1 MRRRATVA
9 AGTIGAVTVA
19 AVEDT
24 AADAGETTIVAAVAV
39 TAGDVDV
46 TTTGVAVAVTEAGA
60 TAMTA
65 INPTP

>member
-1 MRRRATVA
+1 MRRRATGVGA
-9 AGTIGAVTVA
+9 RIAAVTVA

-24 AADAGETTIVAAVAV
+24 AADAGATTIVAAVAV